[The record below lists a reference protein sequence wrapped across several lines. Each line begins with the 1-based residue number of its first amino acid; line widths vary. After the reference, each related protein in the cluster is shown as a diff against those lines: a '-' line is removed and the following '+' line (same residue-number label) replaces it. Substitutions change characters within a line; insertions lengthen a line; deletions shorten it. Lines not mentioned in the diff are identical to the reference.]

1 MDEKT
6 ELLWVTLNKSDRDFS
21 PSTQYEDYAISETL
35 FQWQSQNTASHDNAG
50 RRYVEQTQTHQQ
62 FLLFVREQ
70 KKDAYGLTES
80 YYCLG
85 PVWYVSSRG
94 DRPMT
99 ITWRMENEIPGKIL
113 EKAEKLRVG

>member
-85 PVWYVSSRG
+85 PVRYVSSRG

-113 EKAEKLRVG
+113 DKAEKLRVG